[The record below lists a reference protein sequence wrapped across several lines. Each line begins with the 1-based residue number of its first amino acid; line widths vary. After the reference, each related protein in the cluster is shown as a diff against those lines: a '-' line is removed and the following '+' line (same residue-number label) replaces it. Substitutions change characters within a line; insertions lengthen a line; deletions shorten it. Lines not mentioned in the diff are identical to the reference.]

1 MSNNSSLYILAV
13 NPGGTSTK
21 VALFRGSRLI
31 MNENIIHQA
40 EDLKEYAAM
49 YDQYPYR
56 LKMIWDVLAAEK
68 IEVGQIKAV
77 VGRGGLL
84 KPISGGVYAVNEA
97 MVEDMKN
104 AVLGEHA
111 SNLGAI
117 IADEIGKKLNIP
129 AYIVDPV
136 AVDEMDDVFRIS
148 GLPEIPRVSY
158 FHALNHKAV
167 AKKAAA
173 QLNKK
178 YEDIT
183 CVIAHLGSGVSVGTH
198 KNGRVID
205 VNDSKDEGPFAID
218 RCGGLPTFQLINLCF
233 SGRYTQKE
241 LIKKVMGEGGIF
253 AYLGTKDMREV
264 EKMCRD
270 GNKQA
275 RLVLEAYVMQNAKQ
289 IAGAAAVVDGA
300 LDCIVLTGGIAHS
313 EYITGMLKQKISFI
327 APLIIIPG
335 EDEMTAMA
343 EGVLRVLNGEEET
356 GKY

>member
-1 MSNNSSLYILAV
+1 MTNTTSPYILAV

-21 VALFRGSRLI
+21 VALFRGTSLI
-31 MNENIIHQA
+31 ITKNIDHQA
-40 EDLKEYAAM
+40 QELKGFATM
-49 YDQYPYR
+49 YEQYPYR
-56 LKMIWDVLAAEK
+56 LKMIWDVLADEK
-68 IEVGQIKAV
+68 INISQISAV

-84 KPISGGVYAVNEA
+84 KPILGGVYSINEA
-97 MVEDMKN
+97 MLDDMKT
-104 AVLGEHA
+104 AILGEHA

-117 IADEIGKKLNIP
+117 IADEIGRKLNIP

-167 AKKAAA
+167 AKKIAA

-178 YEDIT
+178 YEEMT

-205 VNDSKDEGPFAID
+205 VNDGKDEGPFAID

-275 RLVLEAYVMQNAKQ
+275 QIILEAFVMQIAKQ

-300 LDCIVLTGGIAHS
+300 LDCLVFTGGIAHS
-313 EYITGMLKQKISFI
+313 EYITGMLKQKVGFI
-327 APLIIIPG
+327 APVIIIPG
-335 EDEMTAMA
+335 EDEMSAMA
-343 EGVLRVLNGEEET
+343 EGVLRVLNGQET
-356 GKY
+356 AKNY